1 MELYN
6 GQLKDYK
13 FNIKKSYSSKKDEAG
28 HHIKIFKCF
37 DIFTFDTEASSA
49 WIDNDGNVIEY
60 SKGKSDEYWNNLTP
74 LSLSYIWQF
83 SVNGIVYYGRELQDF
98 IKLMDD
104 LPKAQMICY
113 VHNLP
118 YDFVALCDIFTWERV
133 FARQPRKPI
142 LAVPAEYPFFTF
154 KCSYA
159 LTNLSLASW
168 GKELG
173 LPKLVGALDYTKL
186 YTPISEL
193 PQEAYD
199 YAERDVVVMYKG
211 ITKLAAEYGNVFKI
225 PMTATG
231 RVRQVIRDL
240 LTSDIEYRRFIKR
253 LVPRN
258 AFEYNRL
265 QHLFAGGLTRST
277 RLYSNR
283 VIKASDY
290 PDLGGIIEHYDFTSS
305 YPTCFFEKFPCTP
318 WTYSISLNI
327 PDESTFDDTA
337 YIMEVTFTDICAKG
351 PHSYIQASKCEVVH
365 PVYDNGRIM
374 KADQI
379 KMVINEDDYIIIK
392 ALYDYKDMTISR
404 MWYSRKNYLPKT
416 FLEYVLE
423 LYYQKTAYKGL
434 PDYEDEYMNSKRS
447 INSLFGMMVTAL
459 LQADI
464 KLINDEWIIEPLTAE
479 LVEDKLNKLSDWH
492 DKERRYF
499 LNYSWGIWTTS
510 KGRRRLIECTL
521 KCDIQADRNKA
532 AGKPYEYLGM
542 DVLYMDTDSIFC
554 IGKHDFEWYNIE
566 VTNMLKSTCD
576 AVGLDFEKT
585 RPKDKKGI
593 ARPLGIFTKECDLS
607 EFKGIH
613 AKCYCVRN
621 VLNEDDPEAD
631 GQLHMTISGINKSA
645 VELLNDDINNFAPDF
660 RFDKDADCVKKRLS
674 TYLDNQPIVT
684 YPDGYVSHQQH
695 GINMRNTGYKIS
707 ITDEYEKLLQYSQ
720 EGIELNDEAINR
732 LRGSFI
738 L

>member
-13 FNIKKSYSSKKDEAG
+13 FNIKKSYSSKKDDAG
-28 HHIKIFKCF
+28 HHIKIYKCF

-49 WIDNDGNVIEY
+49 WIDENGEVIGY
-60 SKGKSDEYWNNLTP
+60 RKGESEDYWNSLTP
-74 LSLSYIWQF
+74 LSLTYIWQF
-83 SVNGIVYYGRELQDF
+83 SVNGIVYYGRELEDF

-104 LPKAQMICY
+104 LPAAQMVCY

-118 YDFVALCDIFTWERV
+118 YDWQALNDIFTWERV
-133 FARQPRKPI
+133 FARQPHKPI

-159 LTNLSLASW
+159 LTNLSLDSW

-173 LPKLVGALDYTKL
+173 FPKLTGLLDYTKL
-186 YTPISEL
+186 YTPISKL
-193 PQEAYD
+193 PQDALD
-199 YAERDVVVMYKG
+199 YAERDVQVMYKG
-211 ITKLAAEYGNVFKI
+211 ISKLAAEYGNIFQI

-231 RVRQVIRDL
+231 RVRKVIRDL
-240 LTSDIEYRRFIKR
+240 LTSDIEYRRYIKK

-258 AFEYNRL
+258 IYEYNRL

-283 VIKASDY
+283 VIYAKDY
-290 PDLGGIIEHYDFTSS
+290 PAMGGIIEHYDFTSS
-305 YPTCFFEKFPCTP
+305 YPTCFFEKFPCSA
-318 WTYSISLNI
+318 WAYSISLDI
-327 PDESTFDDTA
+327 PDESTFEDTA
-337 YIMEVTFTDICAKG
+337 YIMEVTFTNIYAKG
-351 PHSYIQASKCEVVH
+351 PHSYIQSSKCEVVH
-365 PVYDNGRIM
+365 PIYDNGRILG
-374 KADQI
+374 ADEV
-379 KMVINEDDYIIIK
+379 KMVINEDDYLIIK
-392 ALYDYKDMTISR
+392 ALYNYDEMKINR
-404 MWYSRKNYLPKT
+404 MWYSHKDYLPKA

-464 KLINDEWIIEPLTAE
+464 TLINDEWVIEPLTAE
-479 LVEDKLNKLSDWH
+479 LVESKLAKLSDWH

-510 KGRRRLIECTL
+510 KGRRRLIECAV
-521 KCDIQADRNKA
+521 KCDLMA
-532 AGKPYEYLGM
+532 AKKGVEPLGM

-554 IGKHDFEWYNIE
+554 IGKHDYEWYNKE
-566 VTNMLKSTCD
+566 VTEMLKNTCD

-585 RPKDKKGI
+585 RPKDRKGI
-593 ARPLGIFTKECDLS
+593 ESPLGLFLKETDIT
-607 EFKGIH
+607 EFIGIH

-621 VLNEDDPEAD
+621 VYKEDDPEAD
-631 GQLHMTISGINKSA
+631 GQLHMTISGINKGA
-645 VELLNDDINNFAPDF
+645 VELLNNNIENF
-660 RFDKDADCVKKRLS
+660 RPEFKFDKDAECVKKRLS
-674 TYLDNQPIVT
+674 TYINTQPIVT
-684 YPDGYVSHQQH
+684 YPDGYISHQQH

-707 ITDEYEKLLQYSQ
+707 ITDEYEKLLKYTQ

-732 LRGSFI
+732 LRGAFI
-738 L
+738 W